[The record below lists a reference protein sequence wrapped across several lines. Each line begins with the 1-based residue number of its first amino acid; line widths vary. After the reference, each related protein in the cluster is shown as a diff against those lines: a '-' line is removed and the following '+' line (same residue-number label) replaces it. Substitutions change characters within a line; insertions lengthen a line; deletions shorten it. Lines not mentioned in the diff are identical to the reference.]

1 MSINYKNFILLL
13 FYWLWITSF
22 IAASTNG
29 NIYGK
34 VFNTE
39 NDSPLVGA
47 NVVIINNNMGTATDN
62 RGFYNIIN
70 VLPGKYTLRVSMIGF
85 ADYEI
90 KDITISMNRT
100 TYLEIGLT
108 PDTIKYETIVVQAE
122 RPLVK
127 RDISASVFNIQGE
140 TIQNLPATNLEDI
153 ISLQA
158 GVIGARSSFV
168 GDGKETTRLEEARS
182 NRIYLESMH
191 HHIDAVCESFREHDR
206 AFMSSPPVPP
216 SGYAFR
222 VQTCE
227 GTPCG
232 APPSPRVPDGNP
244 RPTAIP
250 TRSPAHPRTRETP
263 LP

>member
-13 FYWLWITSF
+13 FYWLWITNF

-108 PDTIKYETIVVQAE
+108 PDTIKYETIIVQAE

-127 RDISASVFNIQGE
+127 RDISASVFNIQGCLLY
-140 TIQNLPATNLEDI
+140 T
-153 ISLQA
+153 S
-158 GVIGARSSFV
+158 
-168 GDGKETTRLEEARS
+168 
-182 NRIYLESMH
+182 
-191 HHIDAVCESFREHDR
+191 DAADE
-206 AFMSSPPVPP
+206 
-216 SGYAFR
+216 
-222 VQTCE
+222 
-227 GTPCG
+227 
-232 APPSPRVPDGNP
+232 
-244 RPTAIP
+244 
-250 TRSPAHPRTRETP
+250 
-263 LP
+263 

>member
-108 PDTIKYETIVVQAE
+108 PDTIKYETIIVQAE

-158 GVIGARSSFV
+158 GVTGMFIRGGNPSQTALFV
-168 GDGKETTRLEEARS
+168 DGFRLNDERS
-182 NRIYLESMH
+182 NHPFTTINICLLYTS
-191 HHIDAVCESFREHDR
+191 
-206 AFMSSPPVPP
+206 
-216 SGYAFR
+216 
-222 VQTCE
+222 
-227 GTPCG
+227 
-232 APPSPRVPDGNP
+232 PSPRDRG
-244 RPTAIP
+244 
-250 TRSPAHPRTRETP
+250 
-263 LP
+263 

>member
-108 PDTIKYETIVVQAE
+108 PDTIKYETIIVQAE

-140 TIQNLPATNLEDI
+140 TI
-153 ISLQA
+153 
-158 GVIGARSSFV
+158 V
-168 GDGKETTRLEEARS
+168 
-182 NRIYLESMH
+182 
-191 HHIDAVCESFREHDR
+191 
-206 AFMSSPPVPP
+206 
-216 SGYAFR
+216 
-222 VQTCE
+222 
-227 GTPCG
+227 
-232 APPSPRVPDGNP
+232 
-244 RPTAIP
+244 
-250 TRSPAHPRTRETP
+250 
-263 LP
+263 